1 MYQIV
6 CNEKGSRTLEV
17 LDGHLETIEKHNLFT
32 DLLDSNGIV
41 NENVLEKL
49 RLNVRSLLNNEHPD
63 AGLLKLC
70 QDILFHD
77 NMKAFGLHQLILLF
91 LDWEKEKLE
100 ALLQGTSL
108 CKDRPELGRKL
119 AELIYHDLARANG
132 LG

>member
-17 LDGHLETIEKHNLFT
+17 LDEHLETIEKHNLFT

-100 ALLQGTSL
+100 AL
-108 CKDRPELGRKL
+108 KPELETKS
-119 AELIYHDLARANG
+119 ES
-132 LG
+132 

>member
-1 MYQIV
+1 MNFKAYPYIIYMYQIV

-17 LDGHLETIEKHNLFT
+17 LDEHLETIEKHNLFS

-100 ALLQGTSL
+100 AL
-108 CKDRPELGRKL
+108 KPEL
-119 AELIYHDLARANG
+119 ETESES
-132 LG
+132 